1 MSGGGG
7 IVGEEDVN
15 VEAGHLWEKQDD
27 CSLCGCGVMV
37 SSVSVYSQM
46 CGVAML
52 SPLSLAPV
60 QRRLD
65 MCCCR

>member
-7 IVGEEDVN
+7 SVGEEDAN
-15 VEAGHLWEKQDD
+15 VEAGHLWEKQND
-27 CSLCGCGVMV
+27 CSPCGCGVMV
-37 SSVSVYSQM
+37 SVYLQM

-65 MCCCR
+65 MCHCR